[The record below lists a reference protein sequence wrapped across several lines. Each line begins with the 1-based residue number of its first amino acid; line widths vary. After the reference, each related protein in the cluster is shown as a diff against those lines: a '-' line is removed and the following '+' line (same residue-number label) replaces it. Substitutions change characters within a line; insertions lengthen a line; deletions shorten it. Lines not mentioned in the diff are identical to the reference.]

1 MKFCWFILGNG
12 RRGYL
17 ERTIAS
23 WEANLIES
31 PEYKI
36 IFDDSGDKKYV
47 QWLNDTFGDR
57 FTIVPIG
64 SKPAGQKVAIQS
76 VFNYIK
82 NLDVDYILEV
92 EEDWMLN
99 RPLSLSRIGKA
110 LQDNPDVLQMRIPR
124 VVWYAPYHVLDINAG
139 SLLLHHM
146 NIPDT
151 STAINSNGD
160 DSWYEWR
167 GDFYFWSHNPNVF
180 SKNILEENYESIS
193 AKDHELSFGKAL
205 MSKYP
210 NGSSGFWANNPYDAY
225 ITHIGIR
232 DEALLKQMPNHL
244 SPAKVQKADT
254 QIINRTNTKI
264 GIVIPWREQ
273 PSRLPAF
280 EALTKWYTE
289 NLPDAQIFLA
299 DRPGPVW
306 SMSGSRND
314 GIAAAEAAGC
324 EVIVLSD
331 ADTFPQLGPLVE
343 TIEAAK
349 LDNKIHLPYTEY
361 RMLKDKGTEDFFNG
375 VPLTDCYAKTYST
388 ACSGINVFTP
398 QGWKSIGGGD
408 EKFKGWGYEDTA
420 MQYVHK
426 LVHGTPY
433 VSHRGIAFS
442 LSHKIQSRE
451 DENYHNNKALYEIYE
466 TKTNAADALELVKM
480 TKLPI
485 TTGINIAVYVN
496 DYVPATK
503 AGAEITL
510 HQMLVELK
518 NRGHQ
523 VTVFCKN
530 PEVPE
535 YEGISLKPIADMQAQ
550 ARRVDVI
557 FTQLDATRAA
567 IQIAYDLR
575 KPLVHLAHGDA
586 SVRLYKLNPRNVSLV
601 ISNSD
606 WVNKSFKALEVPK
619 TVLYPPLSLDKY
631 RVDNKKAEAITLV
644 NLIELKGAELFW
656 QLARIMPNRKFIA
669 VKGGYGDQII
679 YPKDLPNVTVVE
691 NQEDIRN
698 VLKDTRIVL
707 MPSSY
712 ESWGRVGIEA
722 AVSGIPTIA
731 TQTPGLQESL
741 GESGVFLEDRDV
753 ASLVEAIMSLDDPKV
768 YKMHSEAAKQR
779 AIEVAGMFDT
789 QMDAIE
795 MAIAKLVPKKRV

>member
-741 GESGVFLEDRDV
+741 GDSGVFLEDRDV